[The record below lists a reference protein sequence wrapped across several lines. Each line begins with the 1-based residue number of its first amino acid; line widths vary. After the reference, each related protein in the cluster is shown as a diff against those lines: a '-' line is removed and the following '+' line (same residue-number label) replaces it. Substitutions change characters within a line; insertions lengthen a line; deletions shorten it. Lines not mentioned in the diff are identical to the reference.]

1 LNELRLIE
9 NNCLEIQKNIKK
21 YIDRIQLIGLNFN
34 LFYLSNYFSKLI
46 DYEKNEKKAGWKI
59 RINEIKN
66 LENVNETI
74 KNIIESPNEIK
85 EFIKFQEILTKNEND
100 ENNQRIIK

>member
-1 LNELRLIE
+1 MNELRLIE
-9 NNCLEIQKNIKK
+9 NNCLEIQKNTKK

>member
-1 LNELRLIE
+1 MNEFQLIK

-34 LFYLSNYFSKLI
+34 LFYLPNYFSKLI

>member
-1 LNELRLIE
+1 MNELRLIE

>member
-1 LNELRLIE
+1 MKL
-9 NNCLEIQKNIKK
+9 LEIQKNIKK
-21 YIDRIQLIGLNFN
+21 YIDRLQQIGLNTN
-34 LFYLSNYFSKLI
+34 LFYLPNYFSKLI